1 MFKQSRN
8 IAYNSSSK
16 SGENIARVRKSN
28 VT

>member
-16 SGENIARVRKSN
+16 SGANIARVRKSII
-28 VT
+28 T